1 MLGRLG
7 RCAGTYSGLVT
18 PQMTRQMT
26 PPAGSS
32 CPYTVRPA
40 RARDLDSIAP
50 LEDSGLTLFESVLG
64 DLTGT
69 VLGESAMS
77 GQERAEKNGFLL
89 VAETGESLVG
99 FVHVLFLDGH
109 AHLEQ
114 ISVRPDHMRQGI
126 GTALIEAACERLAAK
141 GHGAVTLMT
150 YADLPWNGPYYAQL
164 GFAEVGDDEPRAA
177 YQLRLVEVE
186 ERIGLGEFGRRILMR
201 RGLRRHRTRAEML
214 AFLPTIDALPRDVG
228 TLRLIVGRPAPGAR
242 EELAEGELT
251 AEVGLV
257 GDDWLA
263 RGSRHT
269 DDGSSAVDM
278 QLNIASHPM
287 IEFLAQEDDRVA
299 LAGDQL
305 YLDLDLSH
313 DNLPAGSEL
322 HFGSGEDGAVVAVT
336 ETPHQGCAKFI
347 NRFGREAMTF
357 VNSADGKP
365 RRLRGLCAQVVR
377 DGVVRQGDQVL
388 VVRP

>member
-1 MLGRLG
+1 
-7 RCAGTYSGLVT
+7 
-18 PQMTRQMT
+18 MTQQT
-26 PPAGSS
+26 APSS
-32 CPYTVRPA
+32 AAFAVRPA
-40 RARDLDSIAP
+40 RARDLAGIAA
-50 LEDSGLTLFESVLG
+50 LEDSGLALFESALG
-64 DLTGT
+64 DLSGT
-69 VLGESAMS
+69 VLADPAMS
-77 GQERAEKNGFLL
+77 GPERAEKDGFLL
-89 VAETGESLVG
+89 VAGDPAVG

-114 ISVRPDHMRQGI
+114 ISVHPDHMRQGI
-126 GTALIEAACERLAAK
+126 GAALIEAACERLSAQ

-150 YADLPWNGPYYAQL
+150 YADLPWNGPYYAAH

-201 RGLRRHRTRAEML
+201 RTLRRHRTAEEMV
-214 AFLPTIDALPRDVG
+214 AFLPTLDAMPRDEG
-228 TLRLIVGRPAPGAR
+228 TLRMFVRRPAAGSR
-242 EELAEGELT
+242 EVLAEGELT
-251 AEVGLV
+251 AEAGLV
-257 GDDWLA
+257 GDSWLA

-269 DDGSSAVDM
+269 TDGSAAVDM
-278 QLNIASHPM
+278 QLNITSHPM
-287 IEFLAQEDDRVA
+287 MEFLAQEDDRVA

-322 HFGSGEDGAVVAVT
+322 HFGSGEDGAVVVVT
-336 ETPHQGCAKFI
+336 ETPHNGCAKFI
-347 NRFGREAMTF
+347 NRFGREAMAF
-357 VNSADGKP
+357 VNGAEGKP

-377 DGVVRQGDQVL
+377 DGVVREGDRVV